1 MNIVIV
7 GLGKFGIELT
17 EHLSKENH
25 NIIVIDTKQS
35 IIVDIVGQFDVK
47 GYCGNGASYLTQ
59 KEAFDGKDTDLLIAT
74 TSTDEA
80 NILCCLVAK
89 KLGVNQTI
97 ARVRNP
103 EYALQAQ
110 LMHNELGISMTL
122 NPDLDTAIEI
132 FRILRYPSA
141 LQVESFANGKVDL
154 VEIKIDANSLLKDTS
169 LVKIKDKYKVKILI
183 CAVKRNEEVII
194 PNGDFTLKE
203 GDYVYVTADSKE
215 LATAFKKLKL
225 VQSRL
230 SSTIIIGGGK
240 ITYYLASMLLEN
252 NISVKIIEKD
262 KNICKALS
270 ELLPKALIIN
280 GEGTNQKLLLSEGI
294 SDVDSTVSLTGMD
307 ETNIVISS
315 FANTL
320 NLKKVVTKVSNSN
333 YDLILKNVGLDIVV
347 SPKEIFSSH
356 IIRYVRGMANTL
368 DSEFKT
374 LYRLVGNKVE
384 ALEFVI
390 SKATSYTSIPLKDL
404 HIKKNYLLACIIRE
418 NQVII
423 PSGKDTLEPLD
434 SVVIVTTNTSLMD
447 VSEILE

>member
-1 MNIVIV
+1 MNVVII
-7 GLGKFGIELT
+7 GAGKLGTLLT
-17 EHLSKENH
+17 KHLSQENH
-25 NIIVIDTKQS
+25 DVVIIDKNSQV
-35 IIVDIVGQFDVK
+35 VDELVSEYDVK
-47 GYCGNGASYLTQ
+47 GYYGNGANYDTQ
-59 KEAFDGKDTDLLIAT
+59 IEAGVGLADLVISVVSL
-74 TSTDEA
+74 DEL
-80 NILCCLVAK
+80 NIFACLVAK
-89 KLGVNQTI
+89 KIGAKHTI

-103 EYALQAQ
+103 EYAKQISFMNQ
-110 LMHNELGISMTL
+110 ELGINL
-122 NPDLDTAIEI
+122 VINPELDTAEEI
-132 FRILRYPSA
+132 SRMLRFPSA
-141 LQVESFANGKVDL
+141 LKVETFANGKVEL
-154 VEIKIDANSLLKDTS
+154 IEIKVSENSPLVGSTLMNIRNKTKIDI
-169 LVKIKDKYKVKILI
+169 LV
-183 CAVKRNEEVII
+183 CAVKRNDEVII
-194 PNGDFTLKE
+194 PNGEFQINAFDNI
-203 GDYVYVTADSKE
+203 YVTAEAKEIIKFFKFLNLSKE
-215 LATAFKKLKL
+215 RSKRILIVGGSKIAQYLTKDLNDLGLYVKVIDINRDTCK
-225 VQSRL
+225 SL
-230 SSTIIIGGGK
+230 SNLFPQLT
-240 ITYYLASMLLEN
+240 
-252 NISVKIIEKD
+252 
-262 KNICKALS
+262 
-270 ELLPKALIIN
+270 IIN
-280 GEGTNQKLLLSEGI
+280 GDATNQKLLLEEGI
-294 SDVDSTVSLTGMD
+294 TSMDALISLTGMD

-418 NQVII
+418 NRVII

>member
-1 MNIVIV
+1 MNVLEINVLV
-7 GLGKFGIELT
+7 LAYLGDTIY
-17 EHLSKENH
+17 ENYIRH
-25 NIIVIDTKQS
+25 
-35 IIVDIVGQFDVK
+35 F
-47 GYCGNGASYLTQ
+47 
-59 KEAFDGKDTDLLIAT
+59 
-74 TSTDEA
+74 
-80 NILCCLVAK
+80 LVNK
-89 KLGVNQTI
+89 
-97 ARVRNP
+97 
-103 EYALQAQ
+103 
-110 LMHNELGISMTL
+110 GIS
-122 NPDLDTAIEI
+122 N
-132 FRILRYPSA
+132 
-141 LQVESFANGKVDL
+141 
-154 VEIKIDANSLLKDTS
+154 
-169 LVKIKDKYKVKILI
+169 
-183 CAVKRNEEVII
+183 
-194 PNGDFTLKE
+194 
-203 GDYVYVTADSKE
+203 
-215 LATAFKKLKL
+215 
-225 VQSRL
+225 
-230 SSTIIIGGGK
+230 
-240 ITYYLASMLLEN
+240 
-252 NISVKIIEKD
+252 
-262 KNICKALS
+262 
-270 ELLPKALIIN
+270 
-280 GEGTNQKLLLSEGI
+280 
-294 SDVDSTVSLTGMD
+294 VDSTVSLTGMD

-434 SVVIVTTNTSLMD
+434 SVVIVTTNTSLID